1 MSKTRYTLSRS
12 TLIEISN
19 YLGNQIYR
27 EVSNLLSALDLDLR
41 QENELSE
48 KPLEYY
54 NVSGT
59 MLSNLKKYLSTKPYG
74 EVYKFMYELET
85 AVCVPSLVNEDA
97 SRLDEHKDSATSQ
110 VSGESEGGSSE

>member
-1 MSKTRYTLSRS
+1 MSKTRYSLSRN

-27 EVSNLLSALDLDLR
+27 EVSNLLSALDQDLR

-54 NVSGT
+54 NISST
-59 MLSNLKKYLSTKPYG
+59 MLFNLKKYLSTKPYG

-85 AVCVPSLVNEDA
+85 AVCVPSPVSGDA
-97 SRLDEHKDSATSQ
+97 SNLDEHRSTTMSQ
-110 VSGESEGGSSE
+110 TTEAA